1 MGLFSSHL
9 ICSEA
14 HRSRMCLILDQIY
27 VYERVVVMT
36 TLGQIK
42 VRRVGLLHKV
52 LLVVAEFLWDYLGY
66 LLPIVG
72 KSVRHQVWSVVIMV
86 LVVVIVR
93 FYCGQIFG
101 FKRFLCRVV
110 VDKLWSSWLLLCLI
124 LQIFLILTLTIVF
137 MFWQLV
143 HQIQVLIFVGTFE
156 LNFGK
161 EFGWLII
168 VLLQFLDI
176 FELDQACG
184 FDWQLQLGL
193 LILFLSLARFLNKH
207 SLLKRV

>member
-1 MGLFSSHL
+1 MTYRVRFFVIHILRLCLCPRIILSLNQICGDRFSILLPEGCPIVLHVNVLRTLSSFYSLHSMGLFSSHL

-66 LLPIVG
+66 LLRIIG

-110 VDKLWSSWLLLCLI
+110 VDKL
-124 LQIFLILTLTIVF
+124 
-137 MFWQLV
+137 
-143 HQIQVLIFVGTFE
+143 
-156 LNFGK
+156 
-161 EFGWLII
+161 
-168 VLLQFLDI
+168 
-176 FELDQACG
+176 
-184 FDWQLQLGL
+184 
-193 LILFLSLARFLNKH
+193 
-207 SLLKRV
+207 